1 MITIEQ
7 FCTFF
12 KPLDPDPD
20 SGSKRP
26 WIRIRNTAVIFHL
39 SGQTACAL
47 HSPQFPSLPTV
58 AHMLSPLA
66 GIRCTKLAICT
77 LSSLHALAMN
87 TSSPGEPCSLEKKHR
102 TQIVWNWVNP
112 DRSMGNNF
120 STKSDDPWIK
130 TLTIPYFFKF
140 TLNNGGFW
148 VAFRPGIWWWKV
160 LNMLL
165 NVWLVADNFENI
177 VPMDV
182 FRVDWVNLPYLGL
195 TDTLA
200 LSALPGCRYNH
211 GGGGRIENWSSL

>member
-20 SGSKRP
+20 SGSNRP

-77 LSSLHALAMN
+77 LSSLHAFAMN
-87 TSSPGEPCSLEKKHR
+87 TSSPGEPCSLEKNTTPR
-102 TQIVWNWVNP
+102 LYEIGSILAGRWVTTFPQNLKI
-112 DRSMGNNF
+112 RGLRRLHN
-120 STKSDDPWIK
+120 
-130 TLTIPYFFKF
+130 TIFFLVYFEQ
-140 TLNNGGFW
+140 W
-148 VAFRPGIWWWKV
+148 GI
-160 LNMLL
+160 
-165 NVWLVADNFENI
+165 
-177 VPMDV
+177 
-182 FRVDWVNLPYLGL
+182 LG
-195 TDTLA
+195 
-200 LSALPGCRYNH
+200 C
-211 GGGGRIENWSSL
+211 I